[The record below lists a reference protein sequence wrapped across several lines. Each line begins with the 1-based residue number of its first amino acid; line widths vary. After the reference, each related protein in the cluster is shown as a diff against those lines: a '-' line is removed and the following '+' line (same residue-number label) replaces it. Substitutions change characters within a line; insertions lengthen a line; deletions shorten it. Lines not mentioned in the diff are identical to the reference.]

1 MPGSAPGVT
10 VVDAGWFVD
19 PAAHEGRVIGATK
32 APALIVRAGPEGE
45 RNSRCQANLGL
56 PRAPPRA

>member
-1 MPGSAPGVT
+1 VT
-10 VVDAGWFVD
+10 VIDAGWFVD